1 MIPSIGSHIMI
12 ARERIPM
19 KHGMAIRVPGKV
31 AFIVPWPDFWVIG
44 TTDQPYDG
52 PPDHPTA
59 SRAEVDRLLE
69 IVNTVLA
76 VDLTTDDIAG
86 TYAGLR
92 PLIGEAQD
100 GGTVKVSREHKVGVD
115 RNGLVRIGGGKY
127 TTYRLMA
134 RDAVDAALGPD
145 EAKTRPSA
153 TADLPLVG
161 AASRSVLAN
170 LADRISK
177 DTGLTNDQAMRLTQR
192 HGTEAMA
199 VVELGRRRDLLRP
212 LVADRPFLEAEV
224 VWAAHREMAL
234 TLDDVLAR
242 RFRLAMEL
250 RDRGASIAPRVADL
264 LGGELGWD
272 DARRAVEVETYLDG
286 ARREYGVPG
295 RDMPA
300 EADAAIPAVAVAA
313 DAAASTAVDAGMGPV
328 EPAGA

>member
-1 MIPSIGSHIMI
+1 
-12 ARERIPM
+12 M
-19 KHGMAIRVPGKV
+19 KYVTTIEGLEY
-31 AFIVPWPDFWVIG
+31 IV
-44 TTDQPYDG
+44 
-52 PPDHPTA
+52 
-59 SRAEVDRLLE
+59 
-69 IVNTVLA
+69 
-76 VDLTTDDIAG
+76 DI
-86 TYAGLR
+86 
-92 PLIGEAQD
+92 ID
-100 GGTVKVSREHKVGVD
+100 EHKVSVD

-134 RDAVDAALGPD
+134 RDAVDAALGPE

-212 LVADRPFLEAEV
+212 LVEDRPFLEAEV

-250 RDRGASIAPRVADL
+250 RDRGATIAPRVAEL

-272 DARRAVEVETYLDG
+272 EARRAVEVETYLRG
-286 ARREYGVPG
+286 ARLEYGVPG

-300 EADAAIPAVAVAA
+300 EADAMAPAVAVAA
-313 DAAASTAVDAGMGPV
+313 DASASTAVDAGMGPA